1 MKNYRITNLKTNV
14 QHFMNEE
21 EKERFLKINNK
32 WHYFAEDMQPIKAL
46 AKIKKIENLLFTTIA
61 VLVGVFLYLALCQ
74 LLNAI

>member
-1 MKNYRITNLKTNV
+1 MKNYRITNLKTDV

-46 AKIKKIENLLFTTIA
+46 AKRKKIDNLLFTTIS
-61 VLVGVFLYLALCQ
+61 VLIGVFFYLALCQ